1 MPAGLI
7 AAGAGPAVAATLAA
21 LSDATLAAYGIGI
34 EHHFGGGAYIK
45 ATHMHAGQALGQHAH
60 ERDHLSVLVH
70 GTVRLHVDDA
80 PARVLAGYQT
90 LTVEAGK
97 RHRVEAITDALWLCV
112 WATDDTDP
120 ATVDESIL
128 RG

>member
-45 ATHMHAGQALGQHAH
+45 ATHMLAGQTLGQHAH
-60 ERDHLSVLVH
+60 AHDHLSVLVH
-70 GTVRLHVDDA
+70 GTVRLYVEGQA
-80 PARVLAGYQT
+80 SRVLAGYQT
-90 LTVEAGK
+90 LVVEAHKG
-97 RHRVEAITDALWLCV
+97 HHIEAITDALWLCV

-128 RG
+128 KG